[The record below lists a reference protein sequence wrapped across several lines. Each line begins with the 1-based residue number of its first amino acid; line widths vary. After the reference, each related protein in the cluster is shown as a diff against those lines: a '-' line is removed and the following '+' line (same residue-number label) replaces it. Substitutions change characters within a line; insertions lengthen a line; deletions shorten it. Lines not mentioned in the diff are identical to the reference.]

1 MVADMAIISG
11 QQIAIRDSEGWQQ
24 LPADWSD
31 CLRRVLAARGIR
43 SASDLRWSLHDLPRP
58 DQLSGMATAVALLE
72 QALDEQWH
80 VMVVADFDS
89 DGATSCALAVRGLRA
104 FGLKQIDYIVPNR
117 FKHGYGLTPAL
128 LEDIDAQHQ
137 PDCLLTVDN
146 GIASLSGVAAAK
158 ARGMKV
164 LITDHHLPG
173 ETLPEADAII
183 NPNQQGEH
191 FPGQSLAGVGVCFY
205 LLLGLRQHLRQ
216 KNWFEKNAIAE
227 PNMAEFLDLVAVG
240 TVADLVPMDTLNRTL
255 VSSGLDRLRQG
266 RTIAGVRALMT
277 VAGREQRELNTADI
291 GFAIAPRLNA
301 AGRMEDMRIGIELLL
316 NDDMDSAL
324 QQARLLD
331 EINQERK
338 QVEQIMQ
345 ADAMD
350 MLMQME
356 QWLEDSEQPP
366 GYCLYDPA
374 WHQGVIGLL
383 ASRVKE
389 LKHRPVIV
397 FADDDSGELK
407 GSARSIPGIHIRDLL
422 AHIDA
427 RNPGLIARF
436 GGHAMAAGL
445 SLPREN
451 LPVFTEQMYLSL
463 QQLADAAVYQ
473 QTLLSDGELPAT
485 EMDLQLARQLPVAAP
500 WGQAFQAPQFHGV
513 FEIISFNHVG
523 QDQSHLKLLIA
534 LEDGRQITAMAFR
547 QTAPDWLQDER
558 RVLLVYR
565 LDVNTFRQQS
575 QLQLLVDHLLP
586 AQEAAAIR

>member
-1 MVADMAIISG
+1 MAIVSG
-11 QQIAIRDSEGWQQ
+11 QQIALRDYEGWQQ
-24 LPADWSD
+24 LPSDWPD
-31 CLRRVLAARGIR
+31 CLRRILAARGIK
-43 SASDLRWSLHDLPRP
+43 SASELRGSLHELPRP
-58 DQLSGMATAVALLE
+58 ELLSGMATAVALLE

-89 DGATSCALAVRGLRA
+89 DGATSCALAIRGLRA
-104 FGLKQIDYIVPNR
+104 FGLKHIDYIVPNR

-128 LEDIDAQHQ
+128 LDDIDVQQQ

-146 GIASLSGVAAAK
+146 GIASLAGVAAAK

-173 ETLPEADAII
+173 ETLPDADAII
-183 NPNQQGEH
+183 NPNQRGEQ
-191 FPGQSLAGVGVCFY
+191 FPGKSLAGVGVCFY
-205 LLLGLRQHLRQ
+205 LLLGLRQHLRHKQ
-216 KNWFEKNAIAE
+216 WFAKNAIAE
-227 PNMAEFLDLVAVG
+227 PKMAEFLDLVAVG
-240 TVADLVPMDTLNRTL
+240 TVADLVPMDALNRTL

-266 RTIAGVRALMT
+266 RTIAGILALMM
-277 VAGREQRELNTADI
+277 VAGREYRQLSTADI

-331 EINQERK
+331 EINQQRK

-345 ADAMD
+345 DDALE
-350 MLMQME
+350 MLTQME
-356 QWLEDSEQPP
+356 QCLEDDDQPP
-366 GYCLYDPA
+366 AYCLYDPA
-374 WHQGVIGLL
+374 WHQGVVGLL

-397 FADDDSGELK
+397 FADDDSGEIK

-427 RNPGLIARF
+427 RNPGLISRF

-445 SLPREN
+445 SLPRDN
-451 LPVFTEQMYLSL
+451 LPVFTAQMCLSV
-463 QQLADAAVYQ
+463 QQIADASVYQ
-473 QTLLSDGELPAT
+473 QTLLSDGELIAA
-485 EMDLQLARQLPVAAP
+485 EMVLELARQLPIAAP

-513 FEIISFNHVG
+513 FEIISFSHVG

-534 LEDGRQITAMAFR
+534 LDDGRQMTAMAFR
-547 QTAPDWLQDER
+547 QTAPDWLQDEH

>member
-1 MVADMAIISG
+1 MAIVSG
-11 QQIAIRDSEGWQQ
+11 RQIARRDITGWQQ

-31 CLRRVLAARGIR
+31 CLRRILAGRGIK
-43 SASDLRWSLHDLPRP
+43 SAEDLRWSLHDLPRP
-58 DQLSGMATAVALLE
+58 DQLSGISAAVELLE

-80 VMVVADFDS
+80 VRVVADFDS

-104 FGLKQIDYIVPNR
+104 FGLKHIDYIVPNR

-128 LEDIDAQHQ
+128 LEDIDAQQQ

-146 GIASLSGVAAAK
+146 GIASLAGVAAAK

-173 ETLPEADAII
+173 DSLPDADAII
-183 NPNQQGEH
+183 NPNLPGEQ

-205 LLLGLRQHLRQ
+205 LLLGLRQHLRHTD
-216 KNWFEKNAIAE
+216 WFTKNAIAE

-240 TVADLVPMDTLNRTL
+240 TVADLVPMDVLNRTL

-266 RTIAGVRALMT
+266 RTIAGIRALMMVT
-277 VAGREQRELNTADI
+277 GREHRQLNTADI

-331 EINQERK
+331 DINQQRK

-345 ADAMD
+345 ADALE

-356 QWLEDSEQPP
+356 QRLDDDDQPP
-366 GYCLYDPA
+366 AYCLYDPS
-374 WHQGVIGLL
+374 WHQGVVGLL

-397 FADDDSGELK
+397 FADDESGEIK

-427 RNPGLIARF
+427 RNPGLISRF

-445 SLPREN
+445 SLAREN
-451 LPVFTEQMYLSL
+451 LPVFTKQMYASL
-463 QQLADAAVYQ
+463 QQFADASVYQ
-473 QTLLSDGELPAT
+473 QGVLSDGELSPA
-485 EMDLQLARQLPVAAP
+485 EMVLELARQLPIAAP
-500 WGQAFQAPQFHGV
+500 WGQAFHAPQFHGV
-513 FEIISFNHVG
+513 FELISFSHVG

-534 LEDGRQITAMAFR
+534 LDDGRQMTAMAFR
-547 QTAPDWLQDER
+547 QTAPDWLQSQR

-586 AQEAAAIR
+586 AQEASAIR